1 MQDPIGAFEKIRDSL
16 ILYIKTAFG
25 TQFPEIEQERERL
38 LREAGAFYQEPWIE
52 PLPRYLKSGK
62 SIDNIQIADVPKL
75 DEADLQD
82 FKSLAAC
89 GLVGKYELYSH
100 QVTMLSKALAGQ
112 NVVVTAGTVS

>member
-16 ILYIKTAFG
+16 ILYVKTAFG

-62 SIDNIQIADVPKL
+62 
-75 DEADLQD
+75 
-82 FKSLAAC
+82 
-89 GLVGKYELYSH
+89 
-100 QVTMLSKALAGQ
+100 
-112 NVVVTAGTVS
+112 VVIVL